1 MINFSVNF
9 QSEKV
14 IIICPSKK
22 DDCKKFERNHVTTA
36 FNFLNTKKE
45 RIYSVYDSK
54 HNSNR

>member
-22 DDCKKFERNHVTTA
+22 DDCKKFERNHVTIA

-45 RIYSVYDSK
+45 RNIFCL
-54 HNSNR
+54 